1 MLVLLL
7 LFFFEAGLG
16 LPGACICR
24 MRCACHEILKDLG
37 KHPCP
42 KAAKLC
48 EINTDYVRDRDKA
61 TVGRLPKK
69 KIMGRDALMDA
80 MCNYM
85 HGNGKSE
92 IRAG

>member
-1 MLVLLL
+1 MK
-7 LFFFEAGLG
+7 
-16 LPGACICR
+16 
-24 MRCACHEILKDLG
+24 ILKDLG